1 MICTHLKKQRSEC
14 AMSTPMLET
23 GNNPQKDTT
32 TAVATKP
39 GRGGL
44 EGMPVGT
51 TTLSKVEEKA
61 GQLLYGG
68 QTIHDLVGTKTFEE
82 IAHLLWFV
90 HLPSQPELSH
100 LKTQLVAERTMPAPI
115 VQLLLNLPSTIEP
128 MDALRAAV
136 SLWGAITIKGKPT
149 LEQAIGVTA
158 RFPLFLAAFHRLR
171 HGLEPLESRSE
182 LGHAANYLYLL
193 TGQVSNDVQVKQL
206 DAYLVLLAEHGIT
219 ASTFTAR
226 VVASTESDLVSAV
239 VAALGALKDP
249 LDGGAPSKVQDML
262 EAIGTVEHAK
272 DWLRN
277 ALAKGERVMGFGHRV
292 YETEDPR
299 AEALREMART
309 ANPQGFALASSVEEV
324 ALPLLEQRKP
334 GRHLHTNVA
343 FYSAILLAA
352 VGLPADLFTPTF
364 AVGRVVGWTAHILEQ
379 VGNNRVLQITR
390 ATQVDPTHRHVRAGW
405 HESLEPSHG

>member
-1 MICTHLKKQRSEC
+1 
-14 AMSTPMLET
+14 MSTPMPET
-23 GNNPQKDTT
+23 GNNPQKDTA

-44 EGMPVGT
+44 EGMAVGT

-61 GQLLYGG
+61 GQLLYRGHN
-68 QTIHDLVGTKTFEE
+68 IHDLVGTTTFEE
-82 IAHLLWFV
+82 VAHLLWFG
-90 HLPSQPELSH
+90 HLPSQTELSH
-100 LKTQLVAERTMPAPI
+100 LKTQLVAERTMPAPV
-115 VQLLLNLPSTIEP
+115 VQLLRDLPSTIEP
-128 MDALRAAV
+128 MDALRTAV

-171 HGLEPLESRSE
+171 HGLEPLEPRSE

-193 TGQVSNDVQVKQL
+193 TGEVPTDEHVKKL

-219 ASTFTAR
+219 ASTFTACI
-226 VVASTESDLVSAV
+226 VASTESDLASAV
-239 VAALGALKDP
+239 VSALAVLKGP

-262 EAIGTVEHAK
+262 EAIGTVEHAE

-277 ALAKGERVMGFGHRV
+277 ALTKGERVMGFGHRV

-299 AEALREMART
+299 TEALREMARI
-309 ANPQGFALASSVEEV
+309 ANPQEFALASGVEEV

-390 ATQVDPTHRHVRAGW
+390 VTQVDPTHRHVRAGW
-405 HESLEPSHG
+405 HESLEPSQG

>member
-1 MICTHLKKQRSEC
+1 
-14 AMSTPMLET
+14 MSTPMPET
-23 GNNPQKDTT
+23 GSQPQEDTT
-32 TAVATKP
+32 ATVATKQ

-44 EGMPVGT
+44 EGLVVPT
-51 TTLSKVEEKA
+51 TTISKVEEKT
-61 GQLLYGG
+61 GQLLYR
-68 QTIHDLVGTKTFEE
+68 TYNIHDLASTATFEE
-82 IAHLLWFV
+82 VAHLLWFG
-90 HLPSQPELSH
+90 HLPSQAELSQ
-100 LKTQLVAERTMPAPI
+100 LKTRLATERTLPATV
-115 VQLLLNLPSTIEP
+115 VQLLRDLPSTIEP
-128 MDALRAAV
+128 VDALRAAV
-136 SLWGAITIKGKPT
+136 SLWGAIALKGKPT

-171 HGLEPLESRSE
+171 HGLEPLEPRSE

-193 TGQVSNDVQVKQL
+193 TGQVPNDEQVKQL
-206 DAYLVLLAEHGIT
+206 EAYLVLLAEHGIT

-239 VAALGALKDP
+239 VAALGALKGP

-262 EAIGTVEHAK
+262 EAIGTVKHAE

-277 ALAKGERVMGFGHRV
+277 ALTKGERVMGFGHRV
-292 YETEDPR
+292 YKTEDPR
-299 AEALREMART
+299 AEALREMARI
-309 ANPQGFALASSVEEV
+309 ANPREVALASGVEEV
-324 ALPLLEQRKP
+324 ALPLLEQQRP

-390 ATQVDPTHRHVRAGW
+390 VTQVDPTHRHVRAAW
-405 HESLEPSHG
+405 HESLEPSQG

>member
-1 MICTHLKKQRSEC
+1 
-14 AMSTPMLET
+14 MSTPMPET

-44 EGMPVGT
+44 EGMAVGT

-61 GQLLYGG
+61 GQLLYRGHN
-68 QTIHDLVGTKTFEE
+68 IHDLVGTKTFEE
-82 IAHLLWFV
+82 IAHLLWFG

-100 LKTQLVAERTMPAPI
+100 LKTQLVAERTMPGPI

-193 TGQVSNDVQVKQL
+193 TGQVPNDEQVKQL

-239 VAALGALKDP
+239 VAALGALKGP

-262 EAIGTVEHAK
+262 EAIGTAEHAE
-272 DWLRN
+272 DWLRS
-277 ALAKGERVMGFGHRV
+277 ALAKGERVMGFGHRI

-299 AEALREMART
+299 SEALREMARI
-309 ANPQGFALASSVEEV
+309 ANPQEVALASGVEEV
-324 ALPLLEQRKP
+324 ALPLLEQQRP

-343 FYSAILLAA
+343 FYSATLLAA

-379 VGNNRVLQITR
+379 VGNNRVLQITWV
-390 ATQVDPTHRHVRAGW
+390 TQFDPTHRHARAGW
-405 HESLEPSHG
+405 HESIEPSQS

>member
-1 MICTHLKKQRSEC
+1 
-14 AMSTPMLET
+14 MSTSMPET
-23 GNNPQKDTT
+23 GSNPENETT

-44 EGMPVGT
+44 EGMAVGT
-51 TTLSKVEEKA
+51 TVLSKVEEKA
-61 GQLLYGG
+61 GQLLYRGHN
-68 QTIHDLVGTKTFEE
+68 IRDLVGATTFEE
-82 IAHLLWFV
+82 IAHLLWFGY
-90 HLPSQPELSH
+90 LPGQTELSH
-100 LKTQLVAERTMPAPI
+100 LKTQLVAERTMPAPV
-115 VQLLLNLPSTIEP
+115 VQLLRDLPSTIEP

-226 VVASTESDLVSAV
+226 IAASTESDLVSAV
-239 VAALGALKDP
+239 VAALGALKGP

-262 EAIGTVEHAK
+262 EAIGRVEHTE
-272 DWLRN
+272 DWLRS
-277 ALAKGERVMGFGHRV
+277 ALAKGERVMGFGHRA

-299 AEALREMART
+299 VEALREMARI
-309 ANPQGFALASSVEEV
+309 ANPQEFALASGVEEV
-324 ALPLLEQRKP
+324 ALPLLEQQKP

-352 VGLPADLFTPTF
+352 VGLSADLFTPTF

-390 ATQVDPTHRHVRAGW
+390 VTQFDPTHRHVRAGW
-405 HESLEPSHG
+405 HESLEPSQG

>member
-1 MICTHLKKQRSEC
+1 
-14 AMSTPMLET
+14 MSTSMPET
-23 GNNPQKDTT
+23 GSNPQKDTT

-39 GRGGL
+39 VRGGL
-44 EGMPVGT
+44 EGMAVGT
-51 TTLSKVEEKA
+51 TTLSKVEDKA
-61 GQLLYGG
+61 GQLIYRGHN
-68 QTIHDLVGTKTFEE
+68 IHDLVGTTTFEE
-82 IAHLLWFV
+82 IAHLLWFG
-90 HLPSQPELSH
+90 HLPSPTELSH
-100 LKTQLVAERTMPAPI
+100 LKTQLVAERTMPAPV
-115 VQLLLNLPSTIEP
+115 VQLLRDLPSTTEP
-128 MDALRAAV
+128 MDALRTAV
-136 SLWGAITIKGKPT
+136 SLWGAITIRGKPT

-193 TGQVSNDVQVKQL
+193 TGQVPNDEQVKQL

-219 ASTFTAR
+219 ASTFTACI
-226 VVASTESDLVSAV
+226 VASTESDLVSAV
-239 VAALGALKDP
+239 VAALGALKGP

-262 EAIGTVEHAK
+262 EAIGMVDYAR

-299 AEALREMART
+299 AEVLREMART

-324 ALPLLEQRKP
+324 ALPLLEQQKP

-364 AVGRVVGWTAHILEQ
+364 AVGRVVGWTGHILEQ

-390 ATQVDPTHRHVRAGW
+390 VTQFDPVQRHMRAGW
-405 HESLEPSHG
+405 HESLEPPQG

>member
-1 MICTHLKKQRSEC
+1 
-14 AMSTPMLET
+14 MSTSMPET
-23 GNNPQKDTT
+23 GSNPQKDTT

-39 GRGGL
+39 VRGGL
-44 EGMPVGT
+44 EGMAVGT
-51 TTLSKVEEKA
+51 TTLSKVEDKA
-61 GQLLYGG
+61 GQLIYRGHN
-68 QTIHDLVGTKTFEE
+68 IHDLVGTTTFEE
-82 IAHLLWFV
+82 IAHLLWFG
-90 HLPSQPELSH
+90 HLPSPTELSH
-100 LKTQLVAERTMPAPI
+100 LKTQLVAERTMPAPV
-115 VQLLLNLPSTIEP
+115 VQLLRDLPSTTEP
-128 MDALRAAV
+128 MDALRTAV
-136 SLWGAITIKGKPT
+136 SLWGAITIRGKPT

-193 TGQVSNDVQVKQL
+193 TGQVPNDEQVKLL

-219 ASTFTAR
+219 ASTFTACI
-226 VVASTESDLVSAV
+226 VASTESDLVSAV
-239 VAALGALKDP
+239 VAALGALKGP

-262 EAIGTVEHAK
+262 EAIGMVDYAR

-299 AEALREMART
+299 AEVLREMART

-324 ALPLLEQRKP
+324 ALPLLEQQKP

-364 AVGRVVGWTAHILEQ
+364 AVGRVVGWTGHILEQ

-390 ATQVDPTHRHVRAGW
+390 VTQFDPVQRHMRAGW
-405 HESLEPSHG
+405 HESLEPPQG

>member
-1 MICTHLKKQRSEC
+1 
-14 AMSTPMLET
+14 MSTSMPET
-23 GNNPQKDTT
+23 GSNPENETT

-44 EGMPVGT
+44 EGMAVGT
-51 TTLSKVEEKA
+51 TVLSKVEEKA
-61 GQLLYGG
+61 GQLLYRGHN
-68 QTIHDLVGTKTFEE
+68 IRDLVGATTFEE
-82 IAHLLWFV
+82 IAHLLWFGY
-90 HLPSQPELSH
+90 LPGQTELSH
-100 LKTQLVAERTMPAPI
+100 LKTQLVAERTMPAPV
-115 VQLLLNLPSTIEP
+115 VQLLRDLPSTIEP

-193 TGQVSNDVQVKQL
+193 TGQVPNDEQVKQL

-239 VAALGALKDP
+239 VAALGALKGP

-262 EAIGTVEHAK
+262 EAIGMVDYAK

-299 AEALREMART
+299 TEALREMARI
-309 ANPQGFALASSVEEV
+309 ANPQEFALASGVEEV
-324 ALPLLEQRKP
+324 ALPLLEQQKP

-352 VGLPADLFTPTF
+352 VGLSADLFTPTF

-390 ATQVDPTHRHVRAGW
+390 VTQFDPTHRHVRAGW
-405 HESLEPSHG
+405 HESLEPSQG

>member
-1 MICTHLKKQRSEC
+1 
-14 AMSTPMLET
+14 MSTSMPET
-23 GNNPQKDTT
+23 GSNIQKDTT

-39 GRGGL
+39 SRGGL
-44 EGMPVGT
+44 EGMAVGT
-51 TTLSKVEEKA
+51 TKLSKVEEKA
-61 GQLLYGG
+61 GQLLYRGHNV
-68 QTIHDLVGTKTFEE
+68 HDLAGTTTFEE
-82 IAHLLWFV
+82 IAHLLWFG
-90 HLPSQPELSH
+90 HLPSQTELSR
-100 LKTQLVAERTMPAPI
+100 LKTQLVAERTMPAP
-115 VQLLLNLPSTIEP
+115 VMQLLRDLPSTIEP
-128 MDALRAAV
+128 MDALRAAG

-182 LGHAANYLYLL
+182 LGHAATYLYLL
-193 TGQVSNDVQVKQL
+193 TGQVPTDEQVKQL

-239 VAALGALKDP
+239 VAALGALKGP
-249 LDGGAPSKVQDML
+249 LDGGAPSKVLDML
-262 EAIGTVEHAK
+262 EAIGTAEHAE
-272 DWLRN
+272 DWLRS
-277 ALAKGERVMGFGHRV
+277 ALAKGERVMGFGHRI

-299 AEALREMART
+299 TEALREMARI
-309 ANPQGFALASSVEEV
+309 ANPQEFGLASGVEEV

-334 GRHLHTNVA
+334 GRNLNTNVG

-352 VGLPADLFTPTF
+352 IGLPANLFTPTF

-390 ATQVDPTHRHVRAGW
+390 GTQVDPVQRHLRAGW
-405 HESLEPSHG
+405 HESLEPFQG

>member
-1 MICTHLKKQRSEC
+1 M
-14 AMSTPMLET
+14 A
-23 GNNPQKDTT
+23 
-32 TAVATKP
+32 
-39 GRGGL
+39 
-44 EGMPVGT
+44 VGT

-61 GQLLYGG
+61 GQLLYRGHY
-68 QTIHDLVGTKTFEE
+68 IHDLAGTTTFEE
-82 IAHLLWFV
+82 VAHLLWFG
-90 HLPSQPELSH
+90 HLPSQTELSH
-100 LKTQLVAERTMPAPI
+100 LKTQLVAERTMPAPV
-115 VQLLLNLPSTIEP
+115 VQLLRDLPSTIEP
-128 MDALRAAV
+128 MDALRTAV

-182 LGHAANYLYLL
+182 LGHVANYLYLL
-193 TGQVSNDVQVKQL
+193 TGQVPNDEQVKQL

-239 VAALGALKDP
+239 VAALGALKGP

-262 EAIGTVEHAK
+262 EAIGTPEHAE
-272 DWLRN
+272 DWLRS
-277 ALAKGERVMGFGHRV
+277 ALAKGERVMGFGHRI

-299 AEALREMART
+299 AEALREMARI
-309 ANPQGFALASSVEEV
+309 ANPREVALASGVEEV
-324 ALPLLEQRKP
+324 ALPLLEQQRP

-379 VGNNRVLQITR
+379 AGNNRVLQITWV
-390 ATQVDPTHRHVRAGW
+390 TQFDPTHRHARAGW
-405 HESLEPSHG
+405 RESIEPSQS